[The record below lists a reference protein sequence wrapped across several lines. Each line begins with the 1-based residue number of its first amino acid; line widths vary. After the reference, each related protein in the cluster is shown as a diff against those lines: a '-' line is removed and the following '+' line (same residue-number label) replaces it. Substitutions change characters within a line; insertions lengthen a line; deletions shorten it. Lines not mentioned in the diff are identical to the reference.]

1 MKHALAPILLSVILG
16 LVFAACAGD
25 DDDVQVTASPQ
36 ASTQQTI
43 PVDKLGSMSL
53 TAADLGSDFAGL
65 SVDDDSGYQ
74 TSDEV
79 AKGTIDPKDSA
90 ADVTAGGW
98 SISYKLD
105 YEDKAFAALAAGSGV
120 SGGAT
125 QLDVFKDDQSAAAY
139 VTKQLSD
146 LDAQTGKPIA
156 AGVTLLSS
164 GRYDVTAGDG
174 GFGLSEQ
181 VQYGTKPVFIW
192 VSGFRLGRLVA
203 SVEVSRA
210 DNTDLTRTMQQ
221 FASTLEGRVR
231 GVISGG
237 INPAPVALPTKAPDA
252 PRPGNRPSTGPYP
265 DTMAL
270 LLADLPPGS
279 TKETEGYV
287 TKEDRVSFQ
296 RKFNVGLSGAG
307 AGPSSLEVDIDVWP
321 QESGASTNILALKG
335 LYLGDGAVD
344 LFTSAFS
351 AQPFS
356 ITNIAV
362 EPATISAIGDESF
375 AFKVSYDVAFG
386 RLENE
391 LAYVRIGRVLG
402 TLIFTEFAG
411 DLDPAYVDALM
422 AKLAERISAGL
433 AGS

>member
-1 MKHALAPILLSVILG
+1 
-16 LVFAACAGD
+16 
-25 DDDVQVTASPQ
+25 
-36 ASTQQTI
+36 
-43 PVDKLGSMSL
+43 
-53 TAADLGSDFAGL
+53 
-65 SVDDDSGYQ
+65 
-74 TSDEV
+74 
-79 AKGTIDPKDSA
+79 
-90 ADVTAGGW
+90 
-98 SISYKLD
+98 
-105 YEDKAFAALAAGSGV
+105 
-120 SGGAT
+120 
-125 QLDVFKDDQSAAAY
+125 
-139 VTKQLSD
+139 
-146 LDAQTGKPIA
+146 
-156 AGVTLLSS
+156 
-164 GRYDVTAGDG
+164 
-174 GFGLSEQ
+174 
-181 VQYGTKPVFIW
+181 
-192 VSGFRLGRLVA
+192 
-203 SVEVSRA
+203 
-210 DNTDLTRTMQQ
+210 
-221 FASTLEGRVR
+221 
-231 GVISGG
+231 
-237 INPAPVALPTKAPDA
+237 
-252 PRPGNRPSTGPYP
+252 
-265 DTMAL
+265 
-270 LLADLPPGS
+270 
-279 TKETEGYV
+279 V